1 MTAPLLHGVVVCHGE
16 LGRALV
22 TAVEDISGI
31 RGALVPVSNSGCDR
45 GQLEERIV
53 TAVDGRPSVVFV
65 DMPSGSCLFAAV
77 RRLSGTSGARLV
89 TGVNLAMLL
98 DFIFHRQLSPEQAAD
113 RAIET
118 GAKAI
123 SSR

>member
-1 MTAPLLHGVVVCHGE
+1 MTVPQLQGVVVCHGE
-16 LGRALV
+16 LARALV
-22 TAVEDISGI
+22 TAVEEISGVHGGLI
-31 RGALVPVSNSGCDR
+31 PVSNTGCDR

-53 TAVDGRPSVVFV
+53 AAVDGRPSVVFV

-98 DFIFHRQLSPEQAAD
+98 DFVFHRQLSPDQAAD
-113 RAIET
+113 RAVET
-118 GAKAI
+118 GGKAI
-123 SSR
+123 SGR